1 MGEAFSHFEKQ
12 AVALSGERGYCELC
26 GQRATV
32 AGLLVGVLNRLGGA
46 LQEDQ
51 QPAISGG
58 NNEKPERRG

>member
-1 MGEAFSHFEKQ
+1 VKALGEAFSYFEKQ
-12 AVALSGERGYCELC
+12 AAALSGERGRGRRS

-51 QPAISGG
+51 QPAIFR
-58 NNEKPERRG
+58 K